1 MYYLFISPDKAA
13 QKDGEEAVL
22 DMNAGLK
29 PTRLT
34 AKLFLNSG
42 DEVEEASDS
51 NKANQAICS
60 GDAIRL
66 L

>member
-1 MYYLFISPDKAA
+1 MEGG
-13 QKDGEEAVL
+13 QEAVL

-34 AKLFLNSG
+34 AKLFMNAG
-42 DEVEEASDS
+42 DEIEESVDNNKS
-51 NKANQAICS
+51 NQIICS

-66 L
+66 LQREAGAYL